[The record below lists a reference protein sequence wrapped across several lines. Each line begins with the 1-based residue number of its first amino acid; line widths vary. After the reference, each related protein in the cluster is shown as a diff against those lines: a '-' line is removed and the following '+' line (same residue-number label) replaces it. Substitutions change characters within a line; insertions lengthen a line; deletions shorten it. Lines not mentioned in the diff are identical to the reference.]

1 MTRRRQRSL
10 LRFLYNLFG
19 VSQPAY
25 PTSIYPPATGGGT
38 PPAPQIITRTAPA
51 TIGPYAAGQRPID
64 AYTPGTYASTAGTS
78 IRTASWRVNGSLVAG
93 TVTLIGA
100 QTVDLTE
107 SVTDSVGTPARIW
120 TYGPVAVPAIA
131 PTVSVAI
138 NQGSIDVGDV
148 LGTDITATPS
158 ITVAGSP
165 ALVIGDIAISWR
177 VNNAPRAAGQL
188 VTFGDIVRA
197 VASWSHPAGAGS
209 VQSAT
214 RTVPVAVAPTVT
226 VALAEAAYTAGQT
239 LDASDIEPTITSPGY
254 PPLLLGDLVLSLR
267 ANGAPVSLPHAAIAG
282 QSLVGRATWSH
293 PAGAGTADSGG
304 ITVGA
309 AAPAPQIIYSAGT
322 GWVPHVV
329 SDDAAGDLTFTLTVD
344 GVTLGPFV
352 RMMAQKTSGEAVNHV
367 LPVIAVT
374 TPAGTYAATT
384 GIWTHGQSAATVASY
399 QWRRDGVT
407 ISGATSAT
415 YATVGADAGTTL
427 TCAVTVAG
435 VSAVS
440 NGIAIGGTGLTVTAA
455 TDGITVSGTTL
466 AATGATDGI
475 TIAE

>member
-1 MTRRRQRSL
+1 MKYLTRGRANRSL
-10 LRFLYNLFG
+10 
-19 VSQPAY
+19 SPD
-25 PTSIYPPATGGGT
+25 GGRGIALGKPVIT
-38 PPAPQIITRTAPA
+38 APQIITRTAPA
-51 TIGPYAAGQRPID
+51 TIGPYVAGQRPID
-64 AYTPGTYASTAGTS
+64 AYTPGTYASTAGTI
-78 IRTASWRVNGSLVAG
+78 IRTASWRVNGSPVPG

-100 QTVDLTE
+100 QTVELTE

-148 LGTDITATPS
+148 LGTDITATPT

-165 ALVIGDIAISWR
+165 ALVIGDIAISWL
-177 VNNAPRAAGQL
+177 VNGAPRAAGEL
-188 VTFGDIVRA
+188 VTFGDVVRA

-239 LDASDIEPTITSPGY
+239 LDASDIEPTITAAGNPA
-254 PPLLLGDLVLSLR
+254 LLLGDLTLSLR
-267 ANGAPVSLPHAAIAG
+267 VNGTPVSLPHTAVAG
-282 QSLVGRATWSH
+282 QVLVGRATWSH

-322 GWVPHVV
+322 AWVPHVV

-344 GVTLGPFV
+344 GTTLGPFV
-352 RMMAQKTSGEAVNHV
+352 RTMAQKTSGVAVNHV
-367 LPVIAVT
+367 LPVIAET
-374 TPAGTYAATT
+374 TPAGTYAATS
-384 GIWTHGQSAATVASY
+384 GFWTHGQDPATAATY
-399 QWRRDGVT
+399 QWRRNGVA

-415 YATVGADAGTTL
+415 YAAVGADAGTTL
-427 TCAVTVAG
+427 SCAVTVAG
-435 VSAVS
+435 VAAVS
-440 NGIAIGGTGLTVTAA
+440 NGIAIGGGAGLTVAAA
-455 TDGITVSGTTL
+455 TDGITVSGTTS

-475 TIAE
+475 TIAGA